1 MATTASPTPMAV
13 GAGAGPVR
21 RVSQRQA
28 VRRPLSRQMAAMA
41 GRSESHQ
48 AAAATTT
55 GAAAVAAPAGQS
67 PHQQQQQFHD
77 DSSEDEIPVP
87 MKLSALT
94 KALLQ
99 DDVPEAAP
107 SVPAPVTRRRTSAL
121 NGSGSSS
128 AGAAAAAAAAAAQDR
143 RHLRSGSA
151 QLGVLPA
158 NDDQQAAK
166 ASHASQSQ
174 EASPVR
180 KRVVRLGG
188 IPHNSLSQMGPGSR
202 RSTSTSRTNAQR
214 VSVPPPS
221 RTGSHEKA
229 VEQEAQ
235 PQPQREPR
243 EQREQRQEVNTPS
256 HGERV
261 VRIAIGSSAGRNR
274 ISSSGPSSGNRS
286 ILDRSMADRSHLEAE
301 PDQPEAPESA
311 VRNPGSHGSASRYP
325 STRAAR
331 PEDVNPQSSMRIK
344 RVGKLSGSFLSGP
357 ARRGRRRQSEEG
369 EAHAEGEQAA
379 PRRSTEGENQSQSQN
394 QSQGQSQAAEDGPES
409 SIYHEAIQFNSGSP
423 VSGSASR
430 AGHRRHAPAL
440 EIADLGSSRRS
451 SRGVPFEARRD
462 RDDHIT
468 VPEEMLPK
476 RIEMPSVHDQE
487 NEYPITFKRP
497 ARPASSEQDK
507 PVVVVRHPSAPHLG
521 GGVNPAASPERK
533 PLASIVTNT
542 PHRAAPPPPPP
553 KMSVLDAATSAA
565 GAATTTQAKQRR
577 NVLRVN
583 GKCYTRLECLG
594 RGGSAKVYRVTA
606 ENGKMFALKRVA
618 LENADE
624 GTIRGYRGEIDL
636 LARLKGVD
644 RVIDLYDHEMN
655 SEKQVLTLAHF
666 QLMEMGELDLNKL
679 LTCRQ
684 NPESAKFD
692 PAFVR
697 FYWKEML
704 ECLQS
709 VHQHD
714 VVHSDLKPANF
725 VLVQGRLKLIDFGI
739 ANAIQTDETVNVHR
753 ETQVGTPSY
762 MSPESL
768 MDANNPRGGGGRMP
782 GRPKLVKLGKPSD
795 IWSLGCI
802 LYQMV
807 YGLPPFGH
815 IANQMARCQAIIN
828 WDHTIEFPSRAVGG
842 VSVPPSLVRTMRRC
856 LNRDLHMRPTCEEL
870 LHGSDP
876 FLYPAEFGD
885 RALPIDEELLGR
897 IIQSVVAR
905 CRERMPTEAESAG
918 VWPQAYWTSIRK
930 AMAGRM

>member
-1 MATTASPTPMAV
+1 MAM
-13 GAGAGPVR
+13 AGPVR
-21 RVSQRQA
+21 RTSQRQA
-28 VRRPLSRQMAAMA
+28 VRRPLSRQMAS
-41 GRSESHQ
+41 RSESHMAATAT
-48 AAAATTT
+48 AAAA
-55 GAAAVAAPAGQS
+55 AAAAPLVAPASYS
-67 PHQQQQQFHD
+67 PHQQQFHD

-99 DDVPEAAP
+99 DDAPEPADKIVP
-107 SVPAPVTRRRTSAL
+107 SAPVTRRRTSAL
-121 NGSGSSS
+121 NNISST
-128 AGAAAAAAAAAAQDR
+128 AAAAAAAQDR

-151 QLGVLPA
+151 QLGAQPGVLSI
-158 NDDQQAAK
+158 NDDKGFGK
-166 ASHASQSQ
+166 ASQANQSQ

-188 IPHNSLSQMGPGSR
+188 NPHNSLSQMGPASR
-202 RSTSTSRTNAQR
+202 RSTSTSRATAHR
-214 VSVPPPS
+214 TSVPPPS
-221 RTGSHEKA
+221 RTSSHEKPTD
-229 VEQEAQ
+229 QE
-235 PQPQREPR
+235 PESPR
-243 EQREQRQEVNTPS
+243 GPRPEVNTPS
-256 HGERV
+256 HGERI
-261 VRIAIGSSAGRNR
+261 VRIAVGSSAKRNR
-274 ISSSGPSSGNRS
+274 MSSSGSGPSSSGRS
-286 ILDRSMADRSHLEAE
+286 NLDRSVADYSHLEAE
-301 PDQPEAPESA
+301 YDRSEAPESA
-311 VRNPGSHGSASRYP
+311 MQNPGSHGSASHYP
-325 STRAAR
+325 SMRARA
-331 PEDVNPQSSMRIK
+331 EDMNPQGSIRIK

-369 EAHAEGEQAA
+369 EAQADGELAA
-379 PRRSTEGENQSQSQN
+379 PRIEAENH
-394 QSQGQSQAAEDGPES
+394 AADEIRES
-409 SIYHEAIQFNSGSP
+409 SICHEANQFNSGSP

-430 AGHRRHAPAL
+430 AAGHRRHVPGM

-451 SRGVPFEARRD
+451 SRGVQFEARH
-462 RDDHIT
+462 DDHIT

-476 RIEMPSVHDQE
+476 RIEMPSLHDQE

-497 ARPASSEQDK
+497 AKPAPEHNNKPMVRPVHVD
-507 PVVVVRHPSAPHLG
+507 PNLGSAK
-521 GGVNPAASPERK
+521 PAASPDRR
-533 PLASIVTNT
+533 PLASIGGNMT

-553 KMSVLDAATSAA
+553 KMSVLDAATSSA
-565 GAATTTQAKQRR
+565 GAATATQAKQRR

-644 RVIDLYDHEMN
+644 RVIDLYDHELN
-655 SEKQVLTLAHF
+655 SEKQVLTL
-666 QLMEMGELDLNKL
+666 LMEMGELDLNKL
-679 LTCRQ
+679 LTSRQ

-709 VHQHD
+709 VHQYD

-768 MDANNPRGGGGRMP
+768 MDANNPRGGRMP

-828 WDHTIEFPSRAVGG
+828 WDHVIEFPSRAVGG
-842 VSVPPSLVRTMRRC
+842 VSVPASLIRTMKRC

-870 LHGSDP
+870 LHVTDP
-876 FLYPAEFGD
+876 FLYPVEFSD
-885 RALPIDEELLGR
+885 KALPIDEELLGR
-897 IIQSVVAR
+897 IIQSVVSR
-905 CRERMPTEAESAG
+905 CRERMPTEAESATG
-918 VWPQAYWTSIRK
+918 WPQAYWTSIRK
-930 AMAGRM
+930 AMAGRI

>member
-1 MATTASPTPMAV
+1 MAM
-13 GAGAGPVR
+13 AGPVR
-21 RVSQRQA
+21 RSSQRQA
-28 VRRPLSRQMAAMA
+28 LRRPPSQQMAS
-41 GRSESHQ
+41 RCEFQ
-48 AAAATTT
+48 AAAAAGT
-55 GAAAVAAPAGQS
+55 APASQS
-67 PHQQQQQFHD
+67 PHQQQQQYHD

-99 DDVPEAAP
+99 DDAPGAAEKAAP
-107 SVPAPVTRRRTSAL
+107 SAPVARRRTSAL
-121 NGSGSSS
+121 NNNSS
-128 AGAAAAAAAAAAQDR
+128 AVGTTSQDR
-143 RHLRSGSA
+143 RHLRSENA
-151 QLGVLPA
+151 QPT
-158 NDDQQAAK
+158 NDDKAAK
-166 ASHASQSQ
+166 ASNVSHSQ
-174 EASPVR
+174 ETSPVR

-188 IPHNSLSQMGPGSR
+188 NPHNSLSQMGPGKR
-202 RSTSTSRTNAQR
+202 RSTSTSRSTGQR
-214 VSVPPPS
+214 ASAPPS
-221 RTGSHEKA
+221 SGRTGSHEKPT
-229 VEQEAQ
+229 EQEAQ
-235 PQPQREPR
+235 PRRQP
-243 EQREQRQEVNTPS
+243 EQQQEVNTPS
-256 HGERV
+256 HAERV
-261 VRIAIGSSAGRNR
+261 VRIATGSSAGRNR
-274 ISSSGPSSGNRS
+274 LGSSGASSGRS
-286 ILDRSMADRSHLEAE
+286 NLDRSMADRSHLEAE
-301 PDQPEAPESA
+301 YDQSEAPESA

-325 STRAAR
+325 STRSR
-331 PEDVNPQSSMRIK
+331 PEDINLQSSMRIK

-369 EAHAEGEQAA
+369 EANVEGEQAA
-379 PRRSTEGENQSQSQN
+379 PHHEAE
-394 QSQGQSQAAEDGPES
+394 SQAADGVPES
-409 SIYHEAIQFNSGSP
+409 SIYHEANQFNSGSP
-423 VSGSASR
+423 VGGSGSR
-430 AGHRRHAPAL
+430 AGHRRHAPGM

-451 SRGVPFEARRD
+451 SRGVQQFEAR

-468 VPEEMLPK
+468 VPEEMLPR
-476 RIEMPSVHDQE
+476 RIEIPSAHDQE

-497 ARPASSEQDK
+497 AKAVPEQNKPIVRPLSVDLDSAK
-507 PVVVVRHPSAPHLG
+507 P
-521 GGVNPAASPERK
+521 ASPERK
-533 PLASIVTNT
+533 PLASIVSNT
-542 PHRAAPPPPPP
+542 PHRAAPPPPP
-553 KMSVLDAATSAA
+553 KMSVLDAATSSA
-565 GAATTTQAKQRR
+565 GAVTTTQAKQRR

-655 SEKQVLTLAHF
+655 SEKQVLTL
-666 QLMEMGELDLNKL
+666 LMEMGELDLNKL
-679 LTCRQ
+679 LTSRQ

-709 VHQHD
+709 VHQYD

-768 MDANNPRGGGGRMP
+768 MDANNPRGGRMP

-828 WDHTIEFPSRAVGG
+828 WDHTIEFNNRGVGG
-842 VSVPPSLVRTMRRC
+842 VAVPPSLVRTMRRC
-856 LNRDLHMRPTCEEL
+856 LNRDHHMRPTCEEL
-870 LHGSDP
+870 LHVTDP
-876 FLYPAEFGD
+876 FLYPVEFSEK
-885 RALPIDEELLGR
+885 ALPIDEDLLGR
-897 IIQSVVAR
+897 IIQSVVSK
-905 CRERMPTEAESAG
+905 CRERMPTEAESAN
-918 VWPQAYWTSIRK
+918 VLPQAYWISIRK
-930 AMAGRM
+930 AMASRT

>member
-1 MATTASPTPMAV
+1 MAT
-13 GAGAGPVR
+13 AGPVR
-21 RVSQRQA
+21 RASQRQA
-28 VRRPLSRQMAAMA
+28 VRRPLPRQMPS
-41 GRSESHQ
+41 RSESQ
-48 AAAATTT
+48 VA
-55 GAAAVAAPAGQS
+55 AAPAAPASQS
-67 PHQQQQQFHD
+67 PHQQQFHD

-99 DDVPEAAP
+99 DGAPEPAEKSMP
-107 SVPAPVTRRRTSAL
+107 SAPVTRRRTSAL
-121 NGSGSSS
+121 NNISST
-128 AGAAAAAAAAAAQDR
+128 AATSAQDR

-151 QLGVLPA
+151 QPGAQPGLPSN
-158 NDDQQAAK
+158 NDDPAVKVHQ
-166 ASHASQSQ
+166 ASHSQ

-188 IPHNSLSQMGPGSR
+188 NPHNSLSQMGPGGR
-202 RSTSTSRTNAQR
+202 RSTSTSRGAAQR
-214 VSVPPPS
+214 ERSSVPPPS
-221 RTGSHEKA
+221 RTGSHEKPTD
-229 VEQEAQ
+229 QESQ
-235 PQPQREPR
+235 LSREPR
-243 EQREQRQEVNTPS
+243 MEVNTPS

-261 VRIAIGSSAGRNR
+261 VRIALGSSAKRNR
-274 ISSSGPSSGNRS
+274 MSSSGPSSSGRS
-286 ILDRSMADRSHLEAE
+286 NLDRSVADHSHLEAE
-301 PDQPEAPESA
+301 YDRSEAPEGGA
-311 VRNPGSHGSASRYP
+311 RNPDGHGSASRYP
-325 STRAAR
+325 STRAR
-331 PEDVNPQSSMRIK
+331 PEDLNPQSSMRIK

-369 EAHAEGEQAA
+369 EAQGEGELAA
-379 PRRSTEGENQSQSQN
+379 PRVEAENQ
-394 QSQGQSQAAEDGPES
+394 AADDVPEAS
-409 SIYHEAIQFNSGSP
+409 VYHEANHFNSGSP

-430 AGHRRHAPAL
+430 AGSRRHIPAM

-451 SRGVPFEARRD
+451 SRGVQFEARH
-462 RDDHIT
+462 DDHIT

-476 RIEMPSVHDQE
+476 RIEMPSIHDQE

-497 ARPASSEQDK
+497 AKPASEHHK
-507 PVVVVRHPSAPHLG
+507 PSVRPLSVEADLGSAK
-521 GGVNPAASPERK
+521 PAASPERR
-533 PLASIVTNT
+533 PLASIANNT
-542 PHRAAPPPPPP
+542 PHRAAPPPPP
-553 KMSVLDAATSAA
+553 KMSVLDAATSSA

-655 SEKQVLTLAHF
+655 SEKQVLTL
-666 QLMEMGELDLNKL
+666 LMEMGELDLNKL
-679 LTCRQ
+679 LTSRQ

-768 MDANNPRGGGGRMP
+768 MDANNPRGGRMP

-842 VSVPPSLVRTMRRC
+842 VSVPASLIRTMRRC

-870 LHGSDP
+870 LHVTDP
-876 FLYPAEFGD
+876 FLYPVEFND
-885 RALPIDEELLGR
+885 KALPIDEELLGR
-897 IIQSVVAR
+897 IIQSVVSR
-905 CRERMPTEAESAG
+905 CRERMPTEAESANG
-918 VWPQAYWTSIRK
+918 WPQAYWTSIRK
-930 AMAGRM
+930 SMAGRI

>member
-1 MATTASPTPMAV
+1 MATASPTPMAM
-13 GAGAGPVR
+13 AGPVR
-21 RVSQRQA
+21 RASQRQA
-28 VRRPLSRQMAAMA
+28 VRRPLSRQIAS
-41 GRSESHQ
+41 RSDSQ
-48 AAAATTT
+48 VAAAA
-55 GAAAVAAPAGQS
+55 AAPPPPPAAPASQS
-67 PHQQQQQFHD
+67 PHQQQFHD

-99 DDVPEAAP
+99 DDAPEPADKPAP
-107 SVPAPVTRRRTSAL
+107 SAPVTRRRTSAL
-121 NGSGSSS
+121 ANSSS
-128 AGAAAAAAAAAAQDR
+128 AAGAAAQDR

-151 QLGVLPA
+151 QPGTQPGA
-158 NDDQQAAK
+158 PSIHDDQGLK
-166 ASHASQSQ
+166 ASQASQSQ

-188 IPHNSLSQMGPGSR
+188 NPHNSLSQMGPGSR
-202 RSTSTSRTNAQR
+202 RSTSTSRPTAQR
-214 VSVPPPS
+214 ASVPPS
-221 RTGSHEKA
+221 NRTGSHEKPTD
-229 VEQEAQ
+229 QE
-235 PQPQREPR
+235 PLPSREPR
-243 EQREQRQEVNTPS
+243 PEVNTPS

-261 VRIAIGSSAGRNR
+261 VRIAVGSSANRNR
-274 ISSSGPSSGNRS
+274 MSSSGPSSSGRS
-286 ILDRSMADRSHLEAE
+286 NVDRSVADHSHLEAE
-301 PDQPEAPESA
+301 YDHSEAPGSA
-311 VRNPGSHGSASRYP
+311 ARNSGSHDSASRYP
-325 STRAAR
+325 SSRAR
-331 PEDVNPQSSMRIK
+331 LEDMNPQSSMRVK

-369 EAHAEGEQAA
+369 EAQVEGELGVAHRIEA
-379 PRRSTEGENQSQSQN
+379 DNQ
-394 QSQGQSQAAEDGPES
+394 GPDDVPES
-409 SIYHEAIQFNSGSP
+409 SMYHEANHFNSGSP
-423 VSGSASR
+423 VGGSASR
-430 AGHRRHAPAL
+430 AGHRRHVPGM
-440 EIADLGSSRRS
+440 EMADLGSSRRS
-451 SRGVPFEARRD
+451 SRGVQFEARH
-462 RDDHIT
+462 DDHIT

-476 RIEMPSVHDQE
+476 RIEMPSLHDQE
-487 NEYPITFKRP
+487 NEYPISFKRP
-497 ARPASSEQDK
+497 AKLASEQNNK
-507 PVVVVRHPSAPHLG
+507 AMVRPLGVDHDLGSAK
-521 GGVNPAASPERK
+521 PAASPERR
-533 PLASIVTNT
+533 PLAPIANNT
-542 PHRAAPPPPPP
+542 PHRAAPPPPP
-553 KMSVLDAATSAA
+553 KMSVLDAATSTA

-655 SEKQVLTLAHF
+655 SEKQVLTL
-666 QLMEMGELDLNKL
+666 LMEMGELDLNKL
-679 LTCRQ
+679 LTSRQ
-684 NPESAKFD
+684 NPEFAKFD

-709 VHQHD
+709 VHQYD

-753 ETQVGTPSY
+753 ETQIGTPSY

-768 MDANNPRGGGGRMP
+768 MDANNPRGGRMP

-828 WDHTIEFPSRAVGG
+828 WDHIIEFPSRAVGG
-842 VSVPPSLVRTMRRC
+842 VSVPASLIRTMKRC

-870 LHGSDP
+870 LHVTDP
-876 FLYPAEFGD
+876 FLYPVEFSD
-885 RALPIDEELLGR
+885 KALPIDEELLGR
-897 IIQSVVAR
+897 IIQSVVSK
-905 CRERMPTEAESAG
+905 CRERMPTEAECATG
-918 VWPQAYWTSIRK
+918 WPQAYWTSIRK
-930 AMAGRM
+930 AMAGRI